1 MATIVGTRQLEQL
14 TYLTTPQAAELLQC
28 SEEHIRKGT
37 LPGAQKVLGVT
48 RRGTPCYWL
57 T

>member
-1 MATIVGTRQLEQL
+1 VATIVGTRQLEQL